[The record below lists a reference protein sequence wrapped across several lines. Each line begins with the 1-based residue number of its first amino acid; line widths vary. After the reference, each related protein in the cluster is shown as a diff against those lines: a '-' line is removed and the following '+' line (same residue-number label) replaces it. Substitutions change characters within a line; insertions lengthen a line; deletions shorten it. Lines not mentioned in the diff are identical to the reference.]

1 MLNEV
6 ENRQQEIVN
15 YLKNNQFARVTDL
28 IELVNYSEATI
39 KRDLVFLEKSG
50 LIRRVRGGAM
60 LIDNRKIDVPYLMKI
75 TKLEEETEKRKIA
88 DTASSL
94 IRDDMVLF
102 LDSSTTSLHL
112 VRNLARFDGLQ
123 IITNGIVTAA
133 MLSEY
138 TTAKVSVLGGQLFR
152 NEQQSTVQKPIT
164 MHCHI
169 MRI

>member
-1 MLNEV
+1 
-6 ENRQQEIVN
+6 
-15 YLKNNQFARVTDL
+15 
-28 IELVNYSEATI
+28 
-39 KRDLVFLEKSG
+39 
-50 LIRRVRGGAM
+50 
-60 LIDNRKIDVPYLMKI
+60 MKI

-138 TTAKVSVLGGQLFR
+138 TTAKYLYWEGNCSETSNNQRFKSL
-152 NEQQSTVQKPIT
+152 
-164 MHCHI
+164 
-169 MRI
+169 

>member
-1 MLNEV
+1 MTL
-6 ENRQQEIVN
+6 
-15 YLKNNQFARVTDL
+15 F
-28 IELVNYSEATI
+28 SG
-39 KRDLVFLEKSG
+39 KSG

>member
-1 MLNEV
+1 
-6 ENRQQEIVN
+6 
-15 YLKNNQFARVTDL
+15 
-28 IELVNYSEATI
+28 
-39 KRDLVFLEKSG
+39 
-50 LIRRVRGGAM
+50 
-60 LIDNRKIDVPYLMKI
+60 MKI